1 VNAGNGNVSP
11 GEAERGH
18 SRNGRGPSRPGF
30 TRVVGLIVLAVAAFN
45 VLACAGMGKRLRER
59 ERLFAVEMART
70 QTERGQC
77 AEALTSLDRAQA
89 RPDLGPYA
97 LESTRA
103 RVKCYAKL
111 GLDELARGHRR
122 LLEDF
127 YSDGGRPLTS
137 TDGVPVFRARDIDP
151 ALLQPV
157 PSALRLEEPR
167 ISPSASRSRLVGR
180 VVVSF
185 ALGSDG
191 QPTDLRVLEMPHPLL
206 ATWAMEAVA
215 RSELAKSADR
225 SVLIPGRRY
234 VTTFAFESHW
244 EDRPEAEPSGLE

>member
-1 VNAGNGNVSP
+1 MSV
-11 GEAERGH
+11 EAA
-18 SRNGRGPSRPGF
+18 GRGRSGHARGSSQRALA
-30 TRVVGLIVLAVAAFN
+30 RVVWPILLAAALSSG
-45 VLACAGMGKRLRER
+45 LACSGLSNRLRER
-59 ERLFAVEMART
+59 ERVYAVEMART

-77 AEALTSLDRAQA
+77 VEALESLDRAQA
-89 RPDLGPYA
+89 RLDLGPYA
-97 LESTRA
+97 RESIQA
-103 RVKCYAKL
+103 RVKCYAEL

-127 YSDGGRPLTS
+127 YSDESQPLS
-137 TDGVPVFRARDIDP
+137 DGEGSPIFRVGDIDP
-151 ALLQPV
+151 ALLEPV
-157 PSALRLEEPR
+157 PRVLRLEEPR

-185 ALGSDG
+185 AIGSDG

-215 RSELAKSADR
+215 RSKVVKKADR
-225 SVLIPGRRY
+225 SVLIPGRLH

-244 EDRPEAEPSGLE
+244 NDQPEAEPSGLE

>member
-1 VNAGNGNVSP
+1 MGNVD
-11 GEAERGH
+11 EAG
-18 SRNGRGPSRPGF
+18 GRRSGGNRSGSSGLAVA
-30 TRVVGLIVLAVAAFN
+30 RVVGLIVLGLAAFG
-45 VLACAGMGKRLRER
+45 VLACAGMGNRLRER
-59 ERLFAVEMART
+59 ERLFAVEKART
-70 QTERGQC
+70 QTQRGQC
-77 AEALTSLDRAQA
+77 AEALVSLDRAQA
-89 RPDLGPYA
+89 RLDLGPYA
-97 LESTRA
+97 RESIRA
-103 RVKCYAKL
+103 RVKCYAEL

-127 YSDGGRPLTS
+127 YSGDSQTLSNDGGS
-137 TDGVPVFRARDIDP
+137 PVFRVRDVDP
-151 ALLQPV
+151 ASLEPA

-185 ALGSDG
+185 AIGSDG

-215 RSELAKSADR
+215 RSKLAKSADR

-234 VTTFAFESHW
+234 VTTFAFESYW
-244 EDRPEAEPSGLE
+244 DEQPEAQRSGLE

>member
-1 VNAGNGNVSP
+1 VTVENANEAGRRRDGNGCNPS
-11 GEAERGH
+11 
-18 SRNGRGPSRPGF
+18 GRAV
-30 TRVVGLIVLAVAAFN
+30 TRVVGLIVLGLAAFG
-45 VLACAGMGKRLRER
+45 VLACTGMGNRLRER

-89 RPDLGPYA
+89 RLDLGLYA
-97 LESTRA
+97 RESIRA
-103 RVKCYAKL
+103 RVKCYSKL

-127 YSDGGRPLTS
+127 YSVESRTLSDDGGS
-137 TDGVPVFRARDIDP
+137 PVFRARDIDP
-151 ALLQPV
+151 ALLEPV
-157 PSALRLEEPR
+157 PSILRIEKPR

-180 VVVSF
+180 VVVAF
-185 ALGSDG
+185 ALGIDG
-191 QPTDLRVLEMPHPLL
+191 QPTDLRVLEMSHPLL

-215 RSELAKSADR
+215 GSKVAKSADR

-244 EDRPEAEPSGLE
+244 EDQPEAEPSGLE

>member
-1 VNAGNGNVSP
+1 MNAE
-11 GEAERGH
+11 EAGRGR
-18 SRNGRGPSRPGF
+18 SANGRGSSGRAV
-30 TRVVGLIVLAVAAFN
+30 TRAVGLLVLGVTAFG
-45 VLACAGMGKRLRER
+45 LIACAGMGNRLRER

-77 AEALTSLDRAQA
+77 AEALASLDRAQA
-89 RPDLGPYA
+89 RRDLGLYA
-97 LESTRA
+97 RESTRA
-103 RVKCYAKL
+103 RAKCYAEL
-111 GLDELARGHRR
+111 GLEELARGHRR

-127 YSDGGRPLTS
+127 YSGGSDASQPLPDAGGS
-137 TDGVPVFRARDIDP
+137 PVFRVRDVDP
-151 ALLQPV
+151 ALLEPV
-157 PSALRLEEPR
+157 PSSLRLEEPR

-206 ATWAMEAVA
+206 ATRAMEAVA
-215 RSELAKSADR
+215 RSKLAKSTDR

-244 EDRPEAEPSGLE
+244 EDAPASERSGLE

>member
-1 VNAGNGNVSP
+1 MIVENVNVEEAGRRR
-11 GEAERGH
+11 RG
-18 SRNGRGPSRPGF
+18 NGRGSSGRAVA
-30 TRVVGLIVLAVAAFN
+30 RVVGLIVLGVAAFS
-45 VLACAGMGKRLRER
+45 VLACAGISNRLRER
-59 ERLFAVEMART
+59 ERLYAVEKART

-77 AEALTSLDRAQA
+77 AEALASLDRAQA
-89 RPDLGPYA
+89 RLDLGPYA
-97 LESTRA
+97 RESIRA
-103 RVKCYAKL
+103 RMKCYAEL
-111 GLDELARGHRR
+111 GLDELAQGHRR

-127 YSDGGRPLTS
+127 YSGESPPPSDADGS
-137 TDGVPVFRARDIDP
+137 PVFRVRDVDP
-151 ALLQPV
+151 ASLEAV
-157 PSALRLEEPR
+157 PSTLRLEEPR
-167 ISPSASRSRLVGR
+167 ISASASRSRLVGR

-215 RSELAKSADR
+215 GSKLAKSADR

-244 EDRPEAEPSGLE
+244 IEQPETKPSGLE